1 MNVPKN
7 TSSKTPMMIGISV
20 GLVILI
26 VSVIFLT
33 FRSGEKRSLEPD
45 EESDEEPDEESEVE
59 SEVESDSGEFASV
72 PSTASVSSQVTKK
85 PIKSAKNKPLV
96 FKQTGSGELSV
107 STEPSLPLSPP
118 PPKGPKPGTLPR
130 PPMNAKGEKS
140 VNELT
145 DEEYVKYNLAWR
157 HKNFGGTYDKN
168 DHPDR
173 FKRKFQQQKIDLLK
187 KPKIFYYL
195 PGHSRSYNFD
205 LKNNRAWK
213 GYKDETG
220 DVDESRIIE
229 WLDAEYVNK
238 SKGNICPNPSNPRGS
253 KTCFFPNHT
262 RTINEIIELRN
273 TNATAITNDLNQ
285 KLQAQRELLR
295 AHVNR
300 R

>member
-7 TSSKTPMMIGISV
+7 TSSKTPMMIGIAV
-20 GLVILI
+20 CLVISI
-26 VSVIFLT
+26 VSIIFLT
-33 FRSGEKRSLEPD
+33 MRQGEKRTL
-45 EESDEEPDEESEVE
+45 ESESEPE
-59 SEVESDSGEFASV
+59 SEKEKPKPKPKLKPKPKKEKKSEPPPL
-72 PSTASVSSQVTKK
+72 PSKT
-85 PIKSAKNKPLV
+85 
-96 FKQTGSGELSV
+96 
-107 STEPSLPLSPP
+107 LPPP

-173 FKRKFQQQKIDLLK
+173 FKRRFQQQKIDLLK

-220 DVDESRIIE
+220 NVDESRIIE
-229 WLDAEYVNK
+229 WLDTEYVNK
-238 SKGNICPNPSNPRGS
+238 SRGNICPNPSNPRGS

-262 RTINEIIELRN
+262 RTFKEIIELRN

-285 KLQAQRELLR
+285 KLQAQRER